1 MTNLEAISIK
11 LKEEKDKELES
22 ILKISGSAAN
32 VKNEYGVTI
41 VDDTNAAS
49 SLVFKNLSKPKYDD
63 VELIKAIDVDIKEL
77 KPNIPTPNL
86 DLVPRPLYTEQ
97 VDLVADLRKQVE
109 RLTIT
114 ITDLNSQITTLQA
127 QVQTEIN
134 NRLSVEQ
141 TNDVLANQIDTL
153 TNTINDFTGQISTSL
168 QKSVDESILR
178 ASLQSQ
184 NAGFK
189 AQIEALIQQINSLN
203 SIIEGL
209 QAQLGAVRQQK
220 EIEQETKG
228 QGGENINK
236 VVSANFDKKGVPSD
250 PVMSYK
256 QKNARDKAREWI
268 FGENLTLINND
279 LEPVQVSIVA
289 IWDQDQK
296 WFSIPK
302 ANFQISPGATE
313 RIKFIDTPNN
323 IKFGRRDNTVFYEGS
338 LNITI
343 KRKDGKDVVFCDY
356 FGNTI
361 YRPPP
366 ENAMTPEVD
375 VIDCGIA
382 LPEIIGNH
390 WALRVNKLM
399 EMPEYLALVIR
410 LAEHY
415 SKKNHKVLVLQDRVE
430 FAQLGTEN
438 RPKAVA
444 ITGKL
449 KEGREEEMAR
459 IFTDMDEIWGITSI
473 FKEGISLDIL
483 SCLILAGPVNNE
495 PMLEQLVGRIQRPM
509 PNKQQPKLV
518 DIKLSGWTGSKQFQA
533 RLGFYM
539 RMGYKINYI

>member
-11 LKEEKDKELES
+11 LKEEKDRELES

-41 VDDTNAAS
+41 VDDTNVAS

-63 VELIKAIDVDIKEL
+63 VELIKAIDVDITEL

-97 VDLVADLRKQVE
+97 VDLVADLRKQIE

-220 EIEQETKG
+220 EIEQTTQS
-228 QGGENINK
+228 QGGTIINNI
-236 VVSANFDKKGVPSD
+236 VSANFSPKGSEND
-250 PVMSYK
+250 PVVAYK
-256 QKNARDKAREWI
+256 MQKARGGAQEWV
-268 FGENLTLINND
+268 FGRNLKLVNND
-279 LEPVQVSIVA
+279 LEAVNITITTQFPNTEA
-289 IWDQDQK
+289 
-296 WFSIPK
+296 WFRVPKSTFKITAGSFEEITFIPDTSK
-302 ANFQISPGATE
+302 VVGDKRDHT
-313 RIKFIDTPNN
+313 RFID
-323 IKFGRRDNTVFYEGS
+323 GS
-338 LNITI
+338 LNITV
-343 KRKDGKDVVFCDY
+343 KRA
-356 FGNTI
+356 N
-361 YRPPP
+361 
-366 ENAMTPEVD
+366 
-375 VIDCGIA
+375 
-382 LPEIIGNH
+382 
-390 WALRVNKLM
+390 
-399 EMPEYLALVIR
+399 
-410 LAEHY
+410 
-415 SKKNHKVLVLQDRVE
+415 
-430 FAQLGTEN
+430 GTSDT
-438 RPKAVA
+438 K
-444 ITGKL
+444 TFKTKL
-449 KEGREEEMAR
+449 KVAH
-459 IFTDMDEIWGITSI
+459 
-473 FKEGISLDIL
+473 
-483 SCLILAGPVNNE
+483 
-495 PMLEQLVGRIQRPM
+495 
-509 PNKQQPKLV
+509 PKSY
-518 DIKLSGWTGSKQFQA
+518 D
-533 RLGFYM
+533 GF
-539 RMGYKINYI
+539 

>member
-41 VDDTNAAS
+41 VDDTNVAS

-134 NRLSVEQ
+134 NRLSIEQ
-141 TNDVLANQIDTL
+141 TNDALANQIDTL
-153 TNTINDFTGQISTSL
+153 TGTINDFTGQISTSL

-184 NAGFK
+184 NTGFK
-189 AQIEALIQQINSLN
+189 AQINALIQQINSLN

-228 QGGENINK
+228 QGGTNINK
-236 VVSANFDKKGVPSD
+236 VVSANFDEKGTPSD
-250 PVMSYK
+250 AVMSYK
-256 QKNARDKAREWI
+256 IKNARDKAHQWI
-268 FGENLTLINND
+268 YGENLTLVNND
-279 LEPVQVSIVA
+279 LEPVQVSITA
-289 IWDQDQK
+289 NWGQNQR

-302 ANFQISPGATE
+302 ANFEISPGATE
-313 RIKFIDTPNN
+313 RIKFIGTPNGVS
-323 IKFGRRDNTVFYEGS
+323 FGKRDNTVFYDGS
-338 LNITI
+338 LTITI
-343 KRKDGKDVVFCDY
+343 KRKDGTSETKSFTT
-356 FGNTI
+356 N
-361 YRPPP
+361 
-366 ENAMTPEVD
+366 
-375 VIDCGIA
+375 
-382 LPEIIGNH
+382 L
-390 WALRVNKLM
+390 
-399 EMPEYLALVIR
+399 
-410 LAEHY
+410 
-415 SKKNHKVLVLQDRVE
+415 KV
-430 FAQLGTEN
+430 AH
-438 RPKAVA
+438 PK
-444 ITGKL
+444 
-449 KEGREEEMAR
+449 
-459 IFTDMDEIWGITSI
+459 S
-473 FKEGISLDIL
+473 
-483 SCLILAGPVNNE
+483 
-495 PMLEQLVGRIQRPM
+495 
-509 PNKQQPKLV
+509 
-518 DIKLSGWTGSKQFQA
+518 
-533 RLGFYM
+533 Y
-539 RMGYKINYI
+539 